1 MGRFTRAL
9 RWARGAW
16 PLLAILMLTLAGAA
30 EREEELIIDGH
41 AHSACVFHDP
51 DLIVAKLDELGVD
64 KVVLCPGIV
73 NDDKNERVPALAKLS
88 GRTDWMLPVNR
99 VIRSA
104 AALKKQKEDLA
115 ARNEL
120 VHSFHEKHPD
130 RIEQFYWADPAAD
143 DFLEDLASKHEA
155 WGFRGIKLHQ
165 CVERFGMD
173 APVLRDMAEFAGDKG
188 LPVFIHIYSKA
199 GAIRTMD
206 LITSH
211 RRTCFVIAHLI
222 GLEVFESL
230 PRNVENAYFE
240 ISPAPLI
247 SDARVMKA
255 IERFRAA
262 RIIFGSD
269 TPHGT
274 DGLARNLE
282 RVRALDIPPKQRD
295 LVLGKNMERL
305 LEP

>member
-1 MGRFTRAL
+1 
-9 RWARGAW
+9 
-16 PLLAILMLTLAGAA
+16 
-30 EREEELIIDGH
+30 LIIDGH
-41 AHSACVFHDP
+41 AHSAGVFNDP
-51 DLIVAKLDELGVD
+51 DLIVARLDELGVD

-73 NDDKNERVPALAKLS
+73 NDDKNDRIPALARLS
-88 GRTDWMLPVNR
+88 GRKDWMLPVNR
-99 VIRSA
+99 VIRTA
-104 AALKKQKEDLA
+104 AVLKKKQQDLA
-115 ARNEL
+115 ERNAL

-143 DFLEDLASKHEA
+143 DFLEDLAAKHDA
-155 WGFRGIKLHQ
+155 WGFKGIKLHQ

-173 APVLRDMAEFAGDKG
+173 APALGDMAEFAGNKG
-188 LPVFIHIYSKA
+188 LPVFVHIFSKA
-199 GAIRTMD
+199 GAIRTIE

-211 RRTCFVIAHLI
+211 RRTYFIVAHLI

-230 PRNVENAYFE
+230 PRDTENAYFE

-255 IERFRAA
+255 VERFRAA
-262 RIIFGSD
+262 RVIFGSD
-269 TPHGT
+269 TPYGK

-295 LVLGKNMERL
+295 LILGKNMERL
-305 LEP
+305 LEL